1 MDHDEE
7 TLAEPRPRYPSRPDE
22 LGDAPSAMSGTEK
35 ELGSDPTVSS
45 GLPRSESFRL
55 PGAASEP
62 PPSGMTTQSSLTTT
76 LVRRREEA
84 ERARAL
90 SVVAGIGAIGTI
102 AALLIGDRASPSLW
116 VAVSWL
122 AFTALGSVVG
132 YAMDRMGYPIGPRR
146 LLTMGLLAT
155 VGILALIVHI
165 GVFSLAVVPLFVGTY
180 YFGMTDAQRDGWAF
194 FGVGAGG
201 YSLLVVLSMLG
212 VLDPAS
218 ALLSLREPPDRTAGS
233 IAVVIVGFLGLTFW
247 LARRTRAATLEAMA
261 RVERAQ
267 RQLRGRE
274 ALLNEARADLG
285 RALEHAR
292 LGRFSGHEID
302 GYILGDV
309 IGRGGM
315 GEVYRAEPIEGG
327 TPVAFKVLHAFAAA
341 EPAHVERLIR
351 ECEITSGMQSKHIVR
366 VLGSGTANDGTP
378 YLIMELLRGRDL
390 GELLRET
397 RRLSLKQTLE
407 LTEHVAEALNV
418 ARSHGVVHR
427 DLKPQNLFRTEESG
441 GAYWK
446 VLDFG
451 VSKLQGS
458 NATLTRGS
466 TIGTP
471 SYMAPEQA
479 RGRDVD
485 HRADI
490 FALGVNVYRAL
501 TGRPAFTGPDMMA
514 TLYNV
519 VHVQPVR
526 PSDVIRLGT
535 PEQERALD
543 MVLALALAKDP
554 ARRFSSAT
562 LFAAALRDASHGRLD
577 QRLEVDAQAL
587 IQAQPWGRDVS
598 EPTESVPPEA

>member
-1 MDHDEE
+1 
-7 TLAEPRPRYPSRPDE
+7 
-22 LGDAPSAMSGTEK
+22 
-35 ELGSDPTVSS
+35 
-45 GLPRSESFRL
+45 
-55 PGAASEP
+55 
-62 PPSGMTTQSSLTTT
+62 
-76 LVRRREEA
+76 
-84 ERARAL
+84 
-90 SVVAGIGAIGTI
+90 
-102 AALLIGDRASPSLW
+102 
-116 VAVSWL
+116 
-122 AFTALGSVVG
+122 
-132 YAMDRMGYPIGPRR
+132 
-146 LLTMGLLAT
+146 
-155 VGILALIVHI
+155 
-165 GVFSLAVVPLFVGTY
+165 
-180 YFGMTDAQRDGWAF
+180 
-194 FGVGAGG
+194 
-201 YSLLVVLSMLG
+201 
-212 VLDPAS
+212 
-218 ALLSLREPPDRTAGS
+218 
-233 IAVVIVGFLGLTFW
+233 
-247 LARRTRAATLEAMA
+247 
-261 RVERAQ
+261 AQ

-366 VLGSGTANDGTP
+366 VLGSGTASDGTP

-526 PSDVIRLGT
+526 PSDVVRLGT

-543 MVLALALAKDP
+543 FVLALALAKDP

-562 LFAAALRDASHGRLD
+562 LFAAALRDASQGRLD